1 MDVTTIFAGVVLL
14 LAIVL
19 LISVIKIVPQ
29 GREFTVERFGKYTK
43 TLSPGIGLSTMRG
56 LAPICGAWCCPTMR
70 RPSPVR
76 AGSARRF
83 IVKPACTPG

>member
-29 GREFTVERFGKYTK
+29 GREFKVERFGKYTK
-43 TLSPGIGLSTMRG
+43 TLSPGIGFLTRS
-56 LAPICGAWCCPTMR
+56 WN
-70 RPSPVR
+70 
-76 AGSARRF
+76 GSAG
-83 IVKPACTPG
+83 A